1 MMELI
6 DATTGFRRVVRSDE
20 HIGIARLAGERN
32 ESSATAS
39 YMLSIPAGNATR
51 CDIDQTE
58 TLVTAAP
65 CIVLTVTGNDGNTG
79 YTDLIDANAT
89 GGGSTPKFRINC
101 GDGTG
106 AGHSGPQPIYAR
118 FENGL
123 CIDGE
128 SVGHDVTV
136 VWWPL

>member
-1 MMELI
+1 MSSPI
-6 DATTGFRRVVRSDE
+6 AVVKDADGYTRGVKESE
-20 HIGIARLAGERN
+20 YLGISRIAGERN

-39 YMLSIPAGNATR
+39 YMLAIPAGNATR

-65 CIVLTVTGNDGNTG
+65 CVVLMVTGNDGNTG
-79 YTDLIDANAT
+79 YTDLIDASAT
-89 GGGSTPKFRINC
+89 GGGSTPKFRVNC
-101 GDGTG
+101 GDGVN
-106 AGHSGPQPIYAR
+106 PQPIYAR

-123 CIDGE
+123 CVDGE

-136 VWWPL
+136 IWWPL

>member
-1 MMELI
+1 MSI
-6 DATTGFRRVVRSDE
+6 Q
-20 HIGIARLAGERN
+20 GITASGVGESISSTDRALHTAEQGLMAGERN
-32 ESSATAS
+32 AGSPLAS
-39 YMLSIPAGNATR
+39 YLLSIPAGNATR
-51 CDIDQTE
+51 LDIDQAE

-65 CIVLTVTGNDGNTG
+65 CIVLMVTGNDGNTG

-89 GGGSTPKFRINC
+89 GGGSVPKFRVNC
-101 GDGTG
+101 GDGLN
-106 AGHSGPQPIYAR
+106 PQLIFAR

-123 CIDGE
+123 CVDGE

>member
-1 MMELI
+1 MNEVI
-6 DATTGFRRVVRSDE
+6 DATTGLRRVVRSDE

-32 ESSATAS
+32 EGSATGS

-58 TLVTAAP
+58 TLVTASP
-65 CIVLTVTGNDGNTG
+65 CIVLMVTGNDGNTG

-101 GDGTG
+101 GDGVN
-106 AGHSGPQPIYAR
+106 PQPIYAR
-118 FENGL
+118 FGNGL
-123 CIDGE
+123 CVDGE